1 MTTSM
6 TPLHREHRKLLP
18 YIEALRSTADSVGE
32 APLEVVIDA
41 VDASYR
47 FVTRTLIPHAAAEDE
62 VLYPLVSRAM
72 GAPMATATMR
82 RDHVEVQH
90 LAEELGELRWRLHRS
105 DVLAVDLA
113 QALRRVLYGL
123 YALVSLHFAKE
134 QEIYAPILEKSLST
148 EEADEMFASLTAAEL
163 SHR

>member
-1 MTTSM
+1 MATSM
-6 TPLHREHRKLLP
+6 APLHREHRKVLP
-18 YIEALRSTADSVGE
+18 YIEALRSAADCVGE
-32 APLEVVIDA
+32 APLEVVVDA

-62 VLYPLVSRAM
+62 VLYPHVARAM
-72 GAPMATATMR
+72 GSPMATATMR

-90 LAEELGELRWRLHRS
+90 LAEELGELRWRLHRT
-105 DVLAVDLA
+105 DVLAVELA
-113 QALRRVLYGL
+113 QSLRRVLYSL
-123 YALVSLHFAKE
+123 YAIVSVHFAKE
-134 QEIYAPILEKSLST
+134 EEIYSPMLERSLSI